1 MREKSGVYP
10 LIPYIIP
17 KPWGGGHLDHLVE
30 NRDPQK
36 VGEYVIFS
44 DLLQFPVRVRLDS
57 EIMLLADFWRNQGF
71 KSGDL
76 PFMIKIL
83 STAEPISLQNHPS
96 DADVKALGLT
106 GQGKFECWSIL
117 DADQY
122 ARAYLGLRPGT
133 DKSVLR
139 SLTTDTKPL
148 SHFNEYEPRPGDLV
162 KLEPGL
168 VHCTT
173 GRILFY
179 EIQQKSDYTFRLYD
193 FGRGRMLHTEQA
205 IQCVRAQQPNIS
217 HFSAGLQTENFSVKY
232 HQVQQEVSLR
242 RMGKEF
248 SVVTWLGSAAV
259 FSAEA
264 GEFNLNWGDSLLVTT
279 EQECTLRKSGAAE
292 DADRYHGLPM
302 IDMLFEAY
310 V

>member
-1 MREKSGVYP
+1 MREKTGVYP

-30 NRDPQK
+30 NRDPQRI
-36 VGEYVIFS
+36 GEYVIFS
-44 DLLQFPVRVRLDS
+44 DLLQFPVRVRLGS
-57 EIMLLADFWRNQGF
+57 EIMLLVDFWRHQEF
-71 KSGDL
+71 RSAEL

-139 SLTTDTKPL
+139 SLATDTKPL
-148 SHFNEYEPRPGDLV
+148 SHFNEYEPRQGDLV

-193 FGRGRMLHTEQA
+193 FGRGRRLHTEQA
-205 IQCVRAQQPNIS
+205 MQCVRAQQPDIS
-217 HFSAGLQTENFSVKY
+217 HFSAGLQTDKFSVKY
-232 HQVQQEVSLR
+232 HRVQPELSFR
-242 RMGKEF
+242 RMGGEF
-248 SVVTWLGSAAV
+248 SVVTWFGGEATL
-259 FSAEA
+259 SAEA
-264 GEFNLNWGDSLLVTT
+264 EEFVLNWGDSLLLTT
-279 EQECTLRKSGAAE
+279 EAQCRLRLSAKAG
-292 DADRYHGLPM
+292 DNDRYHSLPM